1 MTYDV
6 VALGETMLRFTP
18 PALRR
23 LEQTHEFELHVGGSE
38 SNTSVGLSRLGLKVA
53 WLSRLTDNGLGHI
66 IARTIASHG
75 VDTSQVV
82 WTPEDRVGL
91 YFLEE
96 GKAPRGSQV
105 IYDRKDSAIAN
116 MQPSDLRLE
125 LFQKD
130 KAKLFHTTGIT
141 LAISQGANATAT
153 KAVELAK
160 KAGWFVSFDVNYR
173 RKLWT
178 PEEAKEGC
186 EAVAGQA
193 DILFIPLRDAKVMY
207 GLDEGSSPEAVLD
220 FLAKRFPKAVIAM
233 TMSAKGALVFAN
245 GKTYQQDAFKAEEV
259 GRLGGGDA
267 FSAGFLYG
275 YLTTKDMVRS
285 LRWGAAVAALKYS
298 IPGDFPLIEKHEA
311 EALVNQGSKTGIT
324 R

>member
-6 VALGETMLRFTP
+6 VTLGETMLRFTP

-23 LEQTHEFELHVGGSE
+23 LEQTLDFELHVGGSE
-38 SNTSVGLSRLGLKVA
+38 SNTSVGLARLGLNVA
-53 WLSRLTDNGLGHI
+53 WLSRLTDNALGHV

-105 IYDRKDSAIAN
+105 IYDRKDSAISK
-116 MQPSDLRLE
+116 MQPGELPTDLFKE
-125 LFQKD
+125 GN
-130 KAKLFHTTGIT
+130 AKLFHTTGIT
-141 LAISQGANATAT
+141 LAISGSANATAT
-153 KAVELAK
+153 KALELAK
-160 KAGWFVSFDVNYR
+160 NAGWHVSFDVNYR
-173 RKLWT
+173 AKLWA
-178 PEEAKEGC
+178 PREARAGC
-186 EAVAGQA
+186 EPFMRQA
-193 DILFIPLRDAKVMY
+193 DIIFVPLRDAKIIFE
-207 GLDEGSSPEAVLD
+207 LAEDSSPGSVLKM
-220 FLAKRFPKAVIAM
+220 LSERYPNATIAM
-233 TMSAKGALVFAN
+233 TMSAKGAVAFYN
-245 GKTYQQDAFKAEEV
+245 NSVYQQDAFKAEEV

-267 FSAGFLYG
+267 FSAGFLYA
-275 YLTTKDMVRS
+275 YLTFNDIALA

-298 IPGDFPLIEKHEA
+298 ITGDFPLIEKREV
-311 EALVNQGSKTGIT
+311 EGLVNQKVSTGIV

>member
-6 VALGETMLRFTP
+6 VTLGETMLRFTP

-23 LEQTHEFELHVGGSE
+23 LEQTLEFELHVGGSE
-38 SNTSVGLSRLGLKVA
+38 SNTAVGLARLGLNVA
-53 WLSRLTDNGLGHI
+53 WLSRLTNNALGHI
-66 IARTIASHG
+66 IARTITSHG

-105 IYDRKDSAIAN
+105 IYDRKDSAVSK
-116 MQPSDLRLE
+116 MQPSDLPVDV
-125 LFQKD
+125 FKQGN
-130 KAKLFHTTGIT
+130 AKLFHTTGIT
-141 LAISQGANATAT
+141 LAISESAKVTAA
-153 KAVELAK
+153 KALELAK
-160 KAGWFVSFDVNYR
+160 GAGWRTSFDVNYR
-173 RKLWT
+173 AKLWT
-178 PEEAKEGC
+178 PQEARAGC
-186 EAVAGQA
+186 EPFMVQA
-193 DILFIPLRDAKVMY
+193 DILFIPLRDAKIIFE
-207 GLDEGSSPEAVLD
+207 LAEDSSPETVLE
-220 FLAKRFPKAVIAM
+220 FFAKRFPKAVIAM
-233 TMSAKGALVFAN
+233 TMSAKGAMAFAN

-259 GRLGGGDA
+259 GRLGGGDS

-275 YLTTKDMVRS
+275 YLLNGDIEGA

-298 IPGDFPLIEKHEA
+298 IPGDFPLIQKHEA
-311 EALVNQGSKTGIT
+311 EALVNQKISTGIV

>member
-6 VALGETMLRFTP
+6 VTLGETMLRFTP

-23 LEQTHEFELHVGGSE
+23 LEQTLEFELHVGGSE
-38 SNTSVGLSRLGLKVA
+38 SNTSVGLARLGMKVA
-53 WLSRLTDNGLGHI
+53 WLSRLTDNALGHI

-75 VDTSQVV
+75 VDTSHLV

-105 IYDRKDSAIAN
+105 IYDRKDSAIAK
-116 MQPSDLRLE
+116 MQPHE
-125 LFQKD
+125 LPVDVFQKNN
-130 KAKLFHTTGIT
+130 AKLFHTSGIT
-141 LAISQGANATAT
+141 LAISQNANATAT

-160 KAGWFVSFDVNYR
+160 QAGWLVSFDVNYR

-178 PEEAKEGC
+178 PEAAREGC
-186 EAVAGQA
+186 EGVAQQA
-193 DILFIPLRDAKVMY
+193 DILFIPLRDAKAIYGMAEDVEAEQVM
-207 GLDEGSSPEAVLD
+207 A
-220 FLAKRFPKAVIAM
+220 FLAKRFPKAVTVM
-233 TMSAKGALVFAN
+233 TMSAKGAFAFVN
-245 GKTYQQDAFKAEEV
+245 GNVYQQDAFRADEV
-259 GRLGGGDA
+259 GRLGGGDS

-275 YLTTKDMVRS
+275 YLMSKDVATS

-298 IPGDFPLIEKHEA
+298 IPGDIPLIQKHEV
-311 EALVNQGSKTGIT
+311 EALLSQNISAGIA

>member
-1 MTYDV
+1 MIYDV
-6 VALGETMLRFTP
+6 VTLGETMLRFTP

-23 LEQTHEFELHVGGSE
+23 LEQTLEFEMHVGGSE
-38 SNTSVGLSRLGLKVA
+38 SNTSVGLARLGLKVA

-75 VDTSQVV
+75 VDTSHVV

-105 IYDRKDSAIAN
+105 IYDRKNSAIAK
-116 MQPSDLRLE
+116 MKPSDLPVDI
-125 LFQKD
+125 FKKD
-130 KAKLFHTTGIT
+130 AAKLFHTTGIT
-141 LAISQGANATAT
+141 LAISENAHATAT
-153 KAVELAK
+153 KAVELSK
-160 KAGWFVSFDVNYR
+160 KAGWLVSFDINYR

-178 PEEAKEGC
+178 PNEAREGC
-186 EAVAGQA
+186 EAIAQQA
-193 DILFIPLRDAKVMY
+193 DILFIPLRDAKIIY
-207 GLDEGSSPEAVLD
+207 GLSEDSSPEAVLE
-220 FLAKRFPKAVIAM
+220 FLSKRFPKAVIAM
-233 TMSAKGALVFAN
+233 TMSAKGAMAFAN
-245 GKTYQQDAFKAEEV
+245 GKTYEQDAFKAEEV
-259 GRLGGGDA
+259 GRLGGGDS

-275 YLTTKDMVRS
+275 YLFNGDIEGA

-298 IPGDFPLIEKHEA
+298 IPGDFPLIQKHEA
-311 EALVNQGSKTGIT
+311 EALVNQEMSTGIV